1 MLIPIHNTVK
11 VIIEKNNMYIQKA
24 IVKISPSEHLQILD
38 EALKLGYSVL
48 HSNDWER
55 DYKCFVYNTFFSNN
69 SLVITPTLNITRT
82 KPYYLEDDYFDCK
95 DNLKAFLKIIA
106 MRNDTDK
113 DQYFV
118 DEEGA
123 EWVNLGMRVEP
134 GSLEKCLTDK
144 KVVCFNTPKYHRASA
159 QEIFDFF
166 EKYKNSTL

>member
-1 MLIPIHNTVK
+1 
-11 VIIEKNNMYIQKA
+11 MYIQKA

-48 HSNDWER
+48 HSDDWER

-113 DQYFV
+113 FSF
-118 DEEGA
+118 
-123 EWVNLGMRVEP
+123 
-134 GSLEKCLTDK
+134 SLITLITAS
-144 KVVCFNTPKYHRASA
+144 RAA
-159 QEIFDFF
+159 PE
-166 EKYKNSTL
+166 